1 MSTYPLTFSLRSRRR
16 RLLGGFL
23 QPNSWY
29 RAWTRRRSR
38 TLYIMA
44 PFEAIFVEMFRV
56 NHESSQRTEIGSMRS
71 HESYPFV
78 AVTLV
83 FRTSEHLKIQHLDQE
98 YCCILRRH
106 TATQPFPSGFR
117 LNCKFVGFLLA
128 SGSIEISQSVYFES
142 RIWRHFRLLDSKP
155 LPKRLERASLMTDS
169 KRSKNTLRKTTF
181 LSSD

>member
-1 MSTYPLTFSLRSRRR
+1 MVKYTCKQEARVYLPSYVFAQISKNVVK
-16 RLLGGFL
+16 LLGGFL

-29 RAWTRRRSR
+29 RAWAKRTSR

-83 FRTSEHLKIQHLDQE
+83 FRTSLH
-98 YCCILRRH
+98 
-106 TATQPFPSGFR
+106 
-117 LNCKFVGFLLA
+117 
-128 SGSIEISQSVYFES
+128 
-142 RIWRHFRLLDSKP
+142 
-155 LPKRLERASLMTDS
+155 
-169 KRSKNTLRKTTF
+169 
-181 LSSD
+181 